1 MKMNSLR
8 DLYVE
13 QLRDLYSA
21 ETQLVDA
28 LPKMIEKTSHSE
40 LKQALR
46 NHLEETRTH
55 VERLER
61 IFQSLDERPG
71 GETCQAMKGLI
82 KEGEEIIKKRGDDD
96 VRDAGIIA
104 AAQRVEH
111 YEIAG
116 YGTVA
121 TYAEMLNRMEDHRI
135 LGETLADEK
144 NADQLLNRIALQVVN
159 IDALHS

>member
-144 NADQLLNRIALQVVN
+144 NTDQLLNRIALQVVN